1 MPRFS
6 ILTPSPYVP
15 MADSLTLS
23 KLSENPSKPDHH
35 TKKKEAERE
44 LSKKYPLWNQG
55 SGEAQRE
62 PQQEGETGVTAGEP
76 GATRWGGVGCA
87 SSCWM
92 NITMLEAAC
101 QVWI

>member
-1 MPRFS
+1 
-6 ILTPSPYVP
+6 

-87 SSCWM
+87 DRKS
-92 NITMLEAAC
+92 
-101 QVWI
+101 VV